1 MSLARKVAVIAVT
14 LIGLLAIN
22 YVFEHGFGDFQIN
35 PYYARIINLIGIN
48 ITLAVSLNLINGLA
62 GQFSIGHAGF
72 MAVGGY
78 TATYVTVYHGRQI
91 AATFGSSLA
100 DPLGASAA
108 MVPSLLAGAT
118 AAALAGLIVGIPS
131 LRLKGDYLAIVTLG
145 FSEIIRVI
153 ILNIPAV
160 GGATGFTDA
169 IPITNFFWIFA
180 MAIVTIVIT
189 VNIAHS
195 TFGLALFAIRSDE
208 IAAEAMGINTT
219 RHKVLAFVISAAL
232 AGVAGGL
239 SGQLFANPL
248 SPQNL
253 NFVKSIE
260 VIVMIVLGGIGSIT
274 GAVLGATTL
283 TILPEAL
290 RTFDQ
295 QFPGLRMVI
304 YALLLILLMIF
315 RPQGLLGRRE
325 FSWAWMRPGG
335 RRSWHRADGPE
346 RDHALRRAD
355 GGQVAQHER
364 AAVVAL
370 WAHRSERRRQNDGV
384 QRADGRLLS
393 HRRRYRVR
401 WDTHREEEAVRDYQA
416 WRGQDVPEHPPVCGH
431 DSPAERDDRPAPA
444 DASDSGGRGHRHR
457 RGTILKSATRAPARW
472 SC

>member
-1 MSLARKVAVIAVT
+1 MSLARKLFAILSTVT
-14 LIGLLAIN
+14 VLLALN
-22 YVFEHGFGDFQIN
+22 QVFEHGFGDFQIN
-35 PYYARIINLIGIN
+35 PYYGRIINLVGIN
-48 ITLAVSLNLINGLA
+48 VTLAVSLNLINGLA

-78 TATYVTVYHGRQI
+78 TATYLTVYYGRQI
-91 AATFGSSLA
+91 AALFGASLT
-100 DPLGASAA
+100 DPLGASVV
-108 MVPSLLAGAT
+108 MVPSLCAGAV
-118 AAALAGLIVGIPS
+118 AAALAGLLVGIPS

-169 IPITNFFWIFA
+169 VPITNFFWIFG
-180 MAIVTIVIT
+180 MAVLTIVIT
-189 VNIAHS
+189 RNIALS
-195 TFGLALFAIRSDE
+195 TFGRALFAIRSDE

-219 RHKVLAFVISAAL
+219 RNKVMAFVVSAAL
-232 AGVAGGL
+232 AGIAGGL

-248 SPQNL
+248 NPQNL

-274 GAVLGATTL
+274 GAVLGATVL

-325 FSWAWMRPGG
+325 LTLAW
-335 RRSWHRADGPE
+335 
-346 RDHALRRAD
+346 LRRPRK
-355 GGQVAQHER
+355 E
-364 AAVVAL
+364 
-370 WAHRSERRRQNDGV
+370 SI
-384 QRADGRLLS
+384 
-393 HRRRYRVR
+393 
-401 WDTHREEEAVRDYQA
+401 
-416 WRGQDVPEHPPVCGH
+416 P
-431 DSPAERDDRPAPA
+431 
-444 DASDSGGRGHRHR
+444 
-457 RGTILKSATRAPARW
+457 
-472 SC
+472 

>member
-1 MSLARKVAVIAVT
+1 MARKLLLITATVAALAALNYIFEY
-14 LIGLLAIN
+14 GL
-22 YVFEHGFGDFQIN
+22 GDFQIN

-78 TATYVTVYHGRQI
+78 TAAYLTVNAGSSI
-91 AATFGSSLA
+91 AAAF
-100 DPLGASAA
+100 GASVTDPIGASIV
-108 MVPSLLAGAT
+108 MVPSLLAGAA
-118 AAALAGLIVGIPS
+118 AAALAGLVVGIPS

-160 GGATGFTDA
+160 GGATGYTDA
-169 IPITNFFWIFA
+169 IPITNFFWIFS
-180 MAIVTIVIT
+180 MAVLTIVIT
-189 VNIAHS
+189 RNIAVS
-195 TFGLALFAIRSDE
+195 TFGRALFAIRSDE

-219 RHKVLAFVISAAL
+219 HNKVMAFVISAGL

-253 NFVKSIE
+253 NFVRSIE

-325 FSWAWMRPGG
+325 FTWAWLRPI
-335 RRSWHRADGPE
+335 RKR
-346 RDHALRRAD
+346 
-355 GGQVAQHER
+355 
-364 AAVVAL
+364 
-370 WAHRSERRRQNDGV
+370 
-384 QRADGRLLS
+384 
-393 HRRRYRVR
+393 
-401 WDTHREEEAVRDYQA
+401 
-416 WRGQDVPEHPPVCGH
+416 PVL
-431 DSPAERDDRPAPA
+431 E
-444 DASDSGGRGHRHR
+444 
-457 RGTILKSATRAPARW
+457 
-472 SC
+472 

>member
-1 MSLARKVAVIAVT
+1 MSVTKKLIAGLVT
-14 LIGLLAIN
+14 LALLAGLN
-22 YVFEHGFGDFQIN
+22 YLFEYGLGDFYIN

-78 TATYVTVYHGRQI
+78 AATYLTVYHGRGI
-91 AATFGSSLA
+91 
-100 DPLGASAA
+100 
-108 MVPSLLAGAT
+108 
-118 AAALAGLIVGIPS
+118 AALAGSTLDEGLGAAIVMILSLITGALAAAAAGLAVGIPS

-145 FSEIIRVI
+145 FGEIIRVL

-169 IPITNFFWIFA
+169 IPITNFLWIFA
-180 MAIVTIVIT
+180 VAAMTIAV
-189 VNIAHS
+189 VRNIAVS
-195 TFGLALFAIRSDE
+195 TFGCALTAIRGDE

-219 RHKVLAFVISAAL
+219 RYKVLAFVISAAL

-248 SPQNL
+248 NPQNL

-274 GAVLGATTL
+274 GAVIGATTL

-295 QFPGLRMVI
+295 QFPGLRMVL
-304 YALLLILLMIF
+304 YALLLILLMIY

-325 FSWAWMRPGG
+325 LSWDWLKRTGRP
-335 RRSWHRADGPE
+335 
-346 RDHALRRAD
+346 
-355 GGQVAQHER
+355 VAE
-364 AAVVAL
+364 
-370 WAHRSERRRQNDGV
+370 
-384 QRADGRLLS
+384 
-393 HRRRYRVR
+393 
-401 WDTHREEEAVRDYQA
+401 TT
-416 WRGQDVPEHPPVCGH
+416 
-431 DSPAERDDRPAPA
+431 
-444 DASDSGGRGHRHR
+444 
-457 RGTILKSATRAPARW
+457 GTR
-472 SC
+472 

>member
-1 MSLARKVAVIAVT
+1 MSLARKVVLVAIALAVLVV
-14 LIGLLAIN
+14 LNYLFNHGL
-22 YVFEHGFGDFQIN
+22 GDFQIN

-62 GQFSIGHAGF
+62 GQFSLGHAGF

-78 TATYVTVYHGRQI
+78 TATYLTVYHGRQI
-91 AATFGSSLA
+91 ASAVGSSV
-100 DPLGASAA
+100 LGPIGGSVV
-108 MVPSLLAGAT
+108 MVPSLMAGA
-118 AAALAGLIVGIPS
+118 AAAAVAGLLVGIPS

-145 FSEIIRVI
+145 FGEIIRVV

-169 IPITNFFWIFA
+169 LPITNFFWIFA
-180 MAIVTIVIT
+180 MAVLTIVI
-189 VNIAHS
+189 VRNIATS
-195 TFGLALFAIRSDE
+195 TFGRALFAIRSDE

-219 RHKVLAFVISAAL
+219 YYKVLAFVLSAAL
-232 AGVAGGL
+232 AGIAGGL

-248 SPQNL
+248 NPQNL

-260 VIVMIVLGGIGSIT
+260 VIVMLVLGGIGSIT

-325 FSWAWMRPGG
+325 LSWAWFG
-335 RRSWHRADGPE
+335 RRSR
-346 RDHALRRAD
+346 
-355 GGQVAQHER
+355 VKS
-364 AAVVAL
+364 AVV
-370 WAHRSERRRQNDGV
+370 S
-384 QRADGRLLS
+384 
-393 HRRRYRVR
+393 
-401 WDTHREEEAVRDYQA
+401 
-416 WRGQDVPEHPPVCGH
+416 
-431 DSPAERDDRPAPA
+431 
-444 DASDSGGRGHRHR
+444 
-457 RGTILKSATRAPARW
+457 
-472 SC
+472 

>member
-1 MSLARKVAVIAVT
+1 MAPARKILIIVFT
-14 LIGLLAIN
+14 LTLLLALN
-22 YVFEHGFGDFQIN
+22 YVFEYGLGDFQIN

-78 TATYVTVYHGRQI
+78 TAAYLTVYHGKQI
-91 AATFGSSLA
+91 AALVGSTVL
-100 DPLGASAA
+100 DPLGSSVV
-108 MVPSLLAGAT
+108 MVPSLLAGAL
-118 AAALAGLIVGIPS
+118 AAAVAGLLVGIPS

-145 FSEIIRVI
+145 FGEIIRVI

-169 IPITNFFWIFA
+169 LPITNFFWIFA
-180 MAIVTIVIT
+180 MAILTIVIT
-189 VNIAHS
+189 RNIAGS
-195 TFGLALFAIRSDE
+195 TFGRALFAIRSDE

-219 RHKVLAFVISAAL
+219 RYKVLAFVISAAL

-248 SPQNL
+248 NPQNL

-290 RTFDQ
+290 RSFDQ
-295 QFPGLRMVI
+295 EFPGLRMVV

-325 FSWAWMRPGG
+325 LSWQMF
-335 RRSWHRADGPE
+335 
-346 RDHALRRAD
+346 RRA
-355 GGQVAQHER
+355 V
-364 AAVVAL
+364 
-370 WAHRSERRRQNDGV
+370 
-384 QRADGRLLS
+384 
-393 HRRRYRVR
+393 RVKK
-401 WDTHREEEAVRDYQA
+401 
-416 WRGQDVPEHPPVCGH
+416 PVL
-431 DSPAERDDRPAPA
+431 E
-444 DASDSGGRGHRHR
+444 
-457 RGTILKSATRAPARW
+457 
-472 SC
+472 

>member
-1 MSLARKVAVIAVT
+1 MGAARKLFVVIVT
-14 LIGLLAIN
+14 TAILLGLNWI
-22 YVFEHGFGDFQIN
+22 FEYGFGDFQIN

-78 TATYVTVYHGRQI
+78 TATYVTVYFGRQL
-91 AATFGSSLA
+91 AALVGSTLTGA
-100 DPLGASAA
+100 AGASFV
-108 MVPSLLAGAT
+108 MVLSLIAGAF
-118 AAALAGLIVGIPS
+118 AAALAGLVVGIPS

-145 FSEIIRVI
+145 FGEIIRVV

-180 MAIVTIVIT
+180 MAIMTIVI
-189 VNIAHS
+189 VRNIAVS
-195 TFGLALFAIRSDE
+195 TFGRALTAVRADE
-208 IAAEAMGINTT
+208 IAAEAMGVDTT
-219 RHKVLAFVISAAL
+219 RYKVLAFVISAAL

-248 SPQNL
+248 NPQNL

-274 GAVLGATTL
+274 GAVFGATTL

-295 QFPGLRMVI
+295 QFPGLRMVL

-315 RPQGLLGRRE
+315 RPQGLFGRRE
-325 FSWAWMRPGG
+325 LGWSWLRLPGG
-335 RRSWHRADGPE
+335 RPAV
-346 RDHALRRAD
+346 D
-355 GGQVAQHER
+355 GG
-364 AAVVAL
+364 
-370 WAHRSERRRQNDGV
+370 
-384 QRADGRLLS
+384 
-393 HRRRYRVR
+393 VR
-401 WDTHREEEAVRDYQA
+401 
-416 WRGQDVPEHPPVCGH
+416 
-431 DSPAERDDRPAPA
+431 
-444 DASDSGGRGHRHR
+444 
-457 RGTILKSATRAPARW
+457 
-472 SC
+472 